1 MKVGDVVMFNDHLLE
16 VRKNTGQCRKC
27 FFHDRICSGIA
38 CQSYERTESGNVWFK
53 LIPKRKKK
61 NSPSP
66 DTQKPSTKIYGT
78 VKRKVERPRNG
89 NHIRGR
95 LNRIQANRERAARA
109 TQREKARKLEVLSDK
124 RGKRVKLR
132 GSSLRTRWKFRPRG
146 RYDER
151 FRVANPGTGTET
163 AA

>member
-1 MKVGDVVMFNDHLLE
+1 MSKYRYADARIGDMVQWEHHLLK
-16 VRKNTGQCRKC
+16 VKPNSGHCPDC
-27 FFHDRICSGIA
+27 FFYDKICSGVA
-38 CQSYERTESGNVWFK
+38 CISEEREEEGNVWYK
-53 LIPKRKKK
+53 EIK
-61 NSPSP
+61 NL
-66 DTQKPSTKIYGT
+66 KPQGRSYYGT

-89 NHIRGR
+89 NHLRGR

-132 GSSLRTRWKFRPRG
+132 GSSLSTRWKFRPRG

-151 FRVANPGTGTET
+151 FRVANPGTGAET